1 MLQYKEKIF
10 LNMIKLVNILLYKFY
25 IKKIYKMISTISKNL
40 IRRPFFSNTYKF
52 GNFLDKTNF
61 IKAKE

>member
-1 MLQYKEKIF
+1 
-10 LNMIKLVNILLYKFY
+10 
-25 IKKIYKMISTISKNL
+25 MISTISKNL